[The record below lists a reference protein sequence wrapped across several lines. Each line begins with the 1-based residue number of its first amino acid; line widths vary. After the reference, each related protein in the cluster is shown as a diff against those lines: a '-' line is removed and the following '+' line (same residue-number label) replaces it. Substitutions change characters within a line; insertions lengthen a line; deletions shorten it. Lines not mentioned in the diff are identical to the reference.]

1 MVFTGE
7 ITPQTKDF
15 AKFLREND
23 NVTVKE
29 YSKRCRIS
37 RASVYRC
44 LKGGKMTSKKK
55 SPGRPRKITPREE
68 RIIHRNVQQLRNTE
82 GTFTVN
88 ISRDECG
95 FHTVPLCEPQIL

>member
-1 MVFTGE
+1 MIFTGE
-7 ITPQTKDF
+7 IDPQIKAF
-15 AKFLREND
+15 VKFLREND
-23 NVTVKE
+23 HVTVKE
-29 YSKRCRIS
+29 ILKRCRIS

-55 SPGRPRKITPREE
+55 SPGRPQKISPREE

-88 ISRDECG
+88 RLRDECG
-95 FHTVPLCEPQIL
+95 